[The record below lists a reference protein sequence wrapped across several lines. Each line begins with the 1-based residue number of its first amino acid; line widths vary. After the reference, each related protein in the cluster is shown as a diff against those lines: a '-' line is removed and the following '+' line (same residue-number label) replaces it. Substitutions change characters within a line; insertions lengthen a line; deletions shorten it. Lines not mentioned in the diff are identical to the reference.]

1 VYLNI
6 IADINISNRNRII
19 KVIKMN
25 SLEIVHNCV
34 KDTVIIINKADIKFD
49 QNIIRR
55 VSQKDFCNTVWYL
68 W

>member
-19 KVIKMN
+19 KVIKIN
-25 SLEIVHNCV
+25 SLEIIHNCV
-34 KDTVIIINKADIKFD
+34 KDTVIIINRADIKFD

-55 VSQKDFCNTVWYL
+55 VSQK
-68 W
+68 